1 MLLLIDYLL
10 QQCSRRPPLHHCLK
24 IDFSG
29 VATWS
34 TRSRSGA
41 AAATGKAPFI
51 SACLLMT
58 QNRNH
63 GDKSADSNAKAQVFF
78 KKNSSIHSD
87 LLSFFPLSS
96 EDSAPES
103 FNKLFIIPKCW
114 WKEGCALGKSG
125 NWFSSILSTPW
136 KHFSLLLLQ
145 LQTSYAYVSQP
156 NIRFISATVAAVLP
170 WSNPR
175 CIALICLAVFNVAF
189 HSD

>member
-63 GDKSADSNAKAQVFF
+63 GDKSADSNAKAQVL
-78 KKNSSIHSD
+78 KKNNSSIHSRSPFI
-87 LLSFFPLSS
+87 LPSFF
-96 EDSAPES
+96 
-103 FNKLFIIPKCW
+103 W
-114 WKEGCALGKSG
+114 R
-125 NWFSSILSTPW
+125 FSPW
-136 KHFSLLLLQ
+136 KLQQTVYHSKMLVKRGLCFRQEWKLIFLHFKHPLKALFS
-145 LQTSYAYVSQP
+145 V
-156 NIRFISATVAAVLP
+156 VAAVADFL
-170 WSNPR
+170 
-175 CIALICLAVFNVAF
+175 CLC
-189 HSD
+189 